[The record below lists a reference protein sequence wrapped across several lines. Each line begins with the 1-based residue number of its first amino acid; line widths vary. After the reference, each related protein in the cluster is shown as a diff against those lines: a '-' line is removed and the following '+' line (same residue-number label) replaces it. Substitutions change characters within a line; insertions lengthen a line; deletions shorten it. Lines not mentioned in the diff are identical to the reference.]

1 MLGCDH
7 MENYNNK
14 IVLKDIISKTLSSIE
29 SSKDDVFNIVNHVKS
44 ELEEIKEKLNKIKIK
59 TTIAIQEVEEYRNK
73 DQLARN
79 RLMRVSK
86 DLKNFKESDIKN
98 AYEKASIIR
107 LTYQEKKFNERQLI
121 EQRNELERN
130 LISLKKILENGET
143 LINKINVA
151 FDYLSQNS
159 FENAFDNSIS
169 KEERIN
175 IAIKMLEAREQ
186 EKKRISREIHDG
198 PAQSIASI
206 VFQAEICSNVI
217 KSDID
222 RGLDE
227 IENLKS
233 TVRDTLD
240 EIRTI
245 IYDLR
250 PMSIDDIGL
259 LPTLKK
265 MTEIF
270 KEKEDINV
278 KFRSNNIENE
288 LDKFIELTLFRIIQE
303 ILNNIKKHSNANNV
317 DITIVFGSVYLKL
330 IIKDD
335 GIGFNVEK
343 TLKKVKEESTN
354 YGLIGIINRVEEI
367 MGEIHI
373 NSSKKHG
380 TEYSIKIPINK
391 DVILSEI

>member
-1 MLGCDH
+1 MD
-7 MENYNNK
+7 NFNDK

-29 SSKDDVFNIVNHVKS
+29 SSKDDVFNIVSHVKN
-44 ELEEIKEKLNKIKIK
+44 ELEGIKEKLNKIKIK
-59 TTIAIQEVEEYRNK
+59 TNIAIKEVEEYRNK
-73 DQLARN
+73 DQLART

-86 DLKNFKESDIKN
+86 DLKKFKESDIKN
-98 AYEKASIIR
+98 AYEKANIIR
-107 LTYQEKKFNERQLI
+107 LKYQEKKFAERQLI

-222 RGLDE
+222 KGLDE

-233 TVRDTLD
+233 AVRETLD

-265 MTEIF
+265 MAEIF
-270 KEKEDINV
+270 KEKENINV
-278 KFRSNNIENE
+278 KFRANNIENE
-288 LDKFIELTLFRIIQE
+288 LDKFIELTLFRIMQE

-317 DITIVFGSVYLKL
+317 DIKIAFGSVYLKL
-330 IIKDD
+330 VIKDD

-343 TLKKVKEESTN
+343 TLKKVKKESTN

-373 NSSKKHG
+373 NSSKKYG

>member
-1 MLGCDH
+1 